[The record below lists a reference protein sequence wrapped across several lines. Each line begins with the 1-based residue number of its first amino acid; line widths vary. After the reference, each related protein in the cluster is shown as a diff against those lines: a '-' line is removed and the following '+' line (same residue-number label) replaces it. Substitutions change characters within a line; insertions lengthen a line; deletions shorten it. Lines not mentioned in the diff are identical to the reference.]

1 MKSKPLLA
9 CLAVKPSLLSAVML
23 LSACAG
29 SRAVVAPGPAEA
41 PAVEAAPAQA
51 KSAGGL
57 ALPFIHDDYARAVAE
72 AKQRELPLFVDVWT
86 TW

>member
-1 MKSKPLLA
+1 MKKL
-9 CLAVKPSLLSAVML
+9 LLS
-23 LSACAG
+23 LSVILGACAG
-29 SRAVVAPGPAEA
+29 PRASIPSPATVEK
-41 PAVEAAPAQA
+41 PAVE

-57 ALPFIHDDYARAVAE
+57 ALPFIHDDYGRALAE